1 MATLTTNLEKQ
12 FTKSSSEPR
21 FVRYRILLIV
31 VSQVLLI
38 CASYYFSF
46 VLRLDTSFNAAN
58 KTIFWDTLPL
68 VIVTKLVVFYYFG
81 LLRGWWRYV
90 GMSELLSIGV
100 SALVSA
106 VVLFGGIEGILHVQG
121 FPRSVIPIDMALTIL
136 AVGGARFCVRV
147 YTERA
152 QEYVGHRRTLIVGA
166 GRAGSAIARELR
178 SNVSLDYY
186 PLGFVDD
193 DSSKQGVKIEG
204 LRVLGT
210 TDALP
215 RLITKLDVG
224 CVLIA
229 IPSAHGYEIEQ
240 IVDKCRECKVN
251 FKILPPIGELLKR
264 PASVAEMR
272 KLRMEDLLSRNPVQL
287 DLEKIRTQLQ
297 NKVLLI
303 TGAGGSIG
311 SELVRQVAGFNPR
324 RVVLFDRSENDLFKL
339 GVELSKSFPELDF
352 VPVVGD
358 ILDVAALR
366 EVFAMHHPQSV
377 FHAAAYK
384 HVPMMESNCF
394 QAVTNNI
401 LGTYNVALVARQLHV
416 DNFVMISSDKAVNPT
431 NIMGVTK
438 RVAELI
444 VLALQHNRTRYMA
457 VRFGNVLGSNGSV
470 LPIFEEQLANGG
482 PITVTH
488 PEARRYFMTTTEAVQ
503 LVLQASAMGNGGEIF
518 VLNMGE
524 PVKIVDLARRLIR
537 LSGLESKQ
545 IDIVF
550 TGLRPGEKLFEELRL
565 EGEGLKPTP
574 HEKIWVLEGNSP
586 SFEEIQGWLDDL
598 SNLIELRNVHGL
610 ISSLMAIVPEYQPS
624 EEIMALSEVDRHD
637 VTIGYKRARLGL
649 SDSARQSA

>member
-1 MATLTTNLEKQ
+1 MSTLTTNLEKQ
-12 FTKSSSEPR
+12 FTKSSSESC

-31 VSQVLLI
+31 VSQILLI
-38 CASYYFSF
+38 GFSYYFSF
-46 VLRLDTSFNAAN
+46 VLRLDTSFDAAY
-58 KTIFWDTLPL
+58 KATFWETLPL
-68 VIVTKLVVFYYFG
+68 VIVIKLLVFYYFG

-90 GMSELLSIGV
+90 GTSELLSIGA

-106 VVLFGGIEGILHVQG
+106 ILLFGGIENVLHVHG

-178 SNVSLDYY
+178 SNSSLDYY

-193 DSSKQGVKIEG
+193 DASKQGVKIEG

-215 RLITKLDVG
+215 HLITKLDVG

-229 IPSAHGYEIEQ
+229 IPSAKGYEIEQ
-240 IVDKCRECKVN
+240 IVDKCRECNVS

-287 DLEKIRTQLQ
+287 DLAKIRTQLED
-297 NKVLLI
+297 KVLLI

-311 SELVRQVAGFNPR
+311 SELVRQVAGFKPR
-324 RVVLFDRSENDLFKL
+324 RVVMFDRSENDLFKL

-358 ILDVAALR
+358 ILDVTALR
-366 EVFAMHHPQSV
+366 EVFAMHHPNSV

-394 QAVTNNI
+394 QAVTNNV
-401 LGTYNVALVARQLHV
+401 LGTYNVALVTRQFHA

-444 VLALQHNRTRYMA
+444 ILALQHNRTRYMA

-488 PEARRYFMTTTEAVQ
+488 PDAKRYFMTTTEAVQ

-537 LSGLESKQ
+537 LSGLEPKQ

-574 HEKIWVLEGNSP
+574 HEKIWVLKGNSP
-586 SFEEIQGWLDDL
+586 TFEEIQSWLDDI
-598 SNLIELRNVHGL
+598 STLIESRNVHDL

-624 EEIMALSEVDRHD
+624 DEIMALSEVDRHD
-637 VTIGYKRARLGL
+637 VARGYKRARLGL
-649 SDSARQSA
+649 SDSARQTA